1 MVRLLPMSV
10 TGVTCNVIIALV
22 VAHVP
27 LVILVGASS
36 SSPLAR
42 CPNAPAPAPA
52 VIGTLL
58 TGVACLLFAV
68 IDPAATYWA
77 FGFPAAVL
85 TVFGADFV
93 FSTGTLFTAKSCR
106 PHEQSLGGAVFQT
119 VTQIGSAFGLAI
131 STVVFNAT
139 LSSSETAALGGGGG
153 DVASP
158 RGEREAQLTAYKDT
172 MWAGFAFGMV
182 GELLSPSL
190 YP

>member
-1 MVRLLPMSV
+1 M
-10 TGVTCNVIIALV
+10 
-22 VAHVP
+22 
-27 LVILVGASS
+27 
-36 SSPLAR
+36 
-42 CPNAPAPAPA
+42 
-52 VIGTLL
+52 IGTLL

-131 STVVFNAT
+131 STVVFNQT
-139 LSSSETAALGGGGG
+139 LVKRAAQLGAAADPAADPTGAG
-153 DVASP
+153 VP
-158 RGEREAQLTAYKDT
+158 RAAQLTAYKDA
-172 MWAGFAFGMV
+172 MWTGFAFGAFGACFFAV
-182 GELLSPSL
+182 CGVCTRG
-190 YP
+190 